1 MAWKDTIKNA
11 ILWNNISLTPTTIN
25 KRAHLASLMDRFTSF
40 NWRGYNAFDSFGAF
54 IISNSGDLK
63 FYNGPNFKNEYTQPQ
78 FETSNG
84 SLMGVTFEKQ
94 TISFKVGVYWISED
108 DFRQFINWLN
118 PYEINTLSF
127 DFEPNFLYTV
137 KLANR
142 QDSPRYILGY
152 EGKVAAV
159 SNSEKESSDS
169 YSAEINS
176 NVPAR
181 PMYYSELTLTFE
193 LQGTPCARAVRPYEW
208 SPGTQ
213 NSGYTWGFDSSKNCY
228 RSSIVNNS
236 DYIKSDLQ
244 TPLNAVFSFNLQTNE
259 SVITALNL
267 TLNLSAHYSIKTAN
281 NVEQNYSTNLFNIE
295 LTNLNIANLIAAYTA
310 NPYIYSGNDKIGTQI
325 GRANAY
331 WQNKL
336 QKRADDNLLEPSY
349 IYEVWGKN
357 EQGQY
362 NRRKLTP
369 MVSPLDNTPN
379 TLNIRYDSES
389 GLVFLQYGSSVEKLL
404 NLLNSST
411 SGDRIVNSY
420 NVKKFYIPGMFDN
433 PAFDISNFHL
443 ELTFT
448 ATDAAGSNITMTNF
462 FNTATTDSYIES
474 YARTNVI

>member
-11 ILWNNISLTPTTIN
+11 ILWNNISLTDTTIA
-25 KRAHLASLMDRFTSF
+25 KRAHLAAVMDKFTTF

-54 IISNSGDLK
+54 IINGGGDLK

-94 TISFKVGVYWISED
+94 TISFKVGMYWISED

-152 EGKVAAV
+152 EGRVRNGSV
-159 SNSEKESSDS
+159 NSTPS
-169 YSAEINS
+169 YSSEITADVDS
-176 NVPAR
+176 R
-181 PMYYSELTLTFE
+181 PMYYSEMTLTFE

-244 TPLNAVFSFNLQTNE
+244 TPLNAVFSFNLQTNQ

-267 TLNLSAHYSIKTAN
+267 TLNLSAHYNVKTAN

-310 NPYIYSGNDKIGTQI
+310 NPYILSGDKKIGTQI

-336 QKRADDNLLEPSY
+336 QKRAEEKLLKSSD
-349 IYEVWGKN
+349 IYEAQKQGVR
-357 EQGQY
+357 EQ
-362 NRRKLTP
+362 LTP

>member
-11 ILWNNISLTPTTIN
+11 ILWNNISLTDTTIA
-25 KRAHLASLMDRFTSF
+25 KRAHLAAVMDKFTTF

-54 IISNSGDLK
+54 IINGGGDLK

-127 DFEPNFLYTV
+127 GFEPNFLYTV

-152 EGKVAAV
+152 EGRVRNGSA
-159 SNSEKESSDS
+159 NSTPS
-169 YSAEINS
+169 YSSEITADVDS
-176 NVPAR
+176 R
-181 PMYYSELTLTFE
+181 PMYYSEMTLTFE

-267 TLNLSAHYSIKTAN
+267 TLNLSAHYNIKSAN
-281 NVEQNYSTNLFNIE
+281 NIEQNYSTNLFNIE

-310 NPYIYSGNDKIGTQI
+310 NPYIWSSEDKKVGTQI

-331 WQNKL
+331 LQNKL
-336 QKRADDNLLEPSY
+336 QKRADDRLLKSSD
-349 IYEVWGKN
+349 IYEVWGKDN
-357 EQGQY
+357 QEQ
-362 NRRKLTP
+362 NDRRQLTP

-433 PAFDISNFHL
+433 PAFDINNFHL
-443 ELTFT
+443 ELTFK
-448 ATDAAGSNITMTNF
+448 ATDAAGADILMANF

>member
-11 ILWNNISLTPTTIN
+11 ILWNNISLTSTTIS
-25 KRAHLASLMDRFTSF
+25 KRAHLAAVMDKFTSF

-54 IISNSGDLK
+54 IISSSGDLK

-152 EGKVAAV
+152 EGRVRNG
-159 SNSEKESSDS
+159 STNSTPS
-169 YSAEINS
+169 YSSEITA
-176 NVPAR
+176 NVDSR
-181 PMYYSELTLTFE
+181 PMYYSEMTLTFE

-213 NSGYTWGFDSSKNCY
+213 NSGSTWGQVTDESNLTYANIFRSHILKNT
-228 RSSIVNNS
+228 
-236 DYIKSDLQ
+236 DYITSDLQ
-244 TPLNAVFSFNLQTNE
+244 TPLNAVFSFNLQTTD
-259 SVITALNL
+259 SVLTAINL
-267 TLNLSAHYSIKTAN
+267 TLNLSAHYTVNDVN
-281 NVEQNYSTNLFNIE
+281 NNEVNYSANLFNIE
-295 LTNLNIANLIAAYTA
+295 LTNLNIANLQAAYTA
-310 NPYIYSGNDKIGTQI
+310 NPYVYSSTDDKIGTQI
-325 GRANAY
+325 GRSNAY

-336 QKRADDNLLEPSY
+336 QQRADTNLLASSD
-349 IYEVWGKN
+349 IYEARKKN
-357 EQGQY
+357 TREQ
-362 NRRKLTP
+362 LTP
-369 MVSPLDNTPN
+369 MTSPLDNIPN

-389 GLVFLQYGSSVEKLL
+389 GLVFLQYGTSTEKLL

-411 SGDRIVNSY
+411 SGERIVNSY
-420 NVKKFYIPGMFDN
+420 NVKKFYIPGVFDN
-433 PAFDISNFHL
+433 PSFDINNFYL
-443 ELTFT
+443 ELGFT
-448 ATDAAGSNITMTNF
+448 ATDAAKSDISTNGF
-462 FNTATTDSYIES
+462 FNTSTTDSYIES

>member
-11 ILWNNISLTPTTIN
+11 ILWNNISLTNTTIA
-25 KRAHLASLMDRFTSF
+25 KRAHLAAVMDKFTTF

-54 IISNSGDLK
+54 IINGGGDLK

-152 EGKVAAV
+152 EGRVRNGSA
-159 SNSEKESSDS
+159 NSTPS
-169 YSAEINS
+169 YSSEITADVDS
-176 NVPAR
+176 R
-181 PMYYSELTLTFE
+181 PMYYSEMTLTFE

-213 NSGYTWGFDSSKNCY
+213 NSGYTWGENNGVYSTH
-228 RSSIVNNS
+228 IVKNS
-236 DYIKSDLQ
+236 DFISSQMQ
-244 TPLNAVFSFNLQTNE
+244 TPINAVFSFNLQTISNT
-259 SVITALNL
+259 SSTISLTVNL
-267 TLNLSAHYSIKTAN
+267 TAEYDKGTPIT
-281 NVEQNYSTNLFNIE
+281 LFNVV
-295 LTNLNIANLIAAYTA
+295 LTNLNILELQAAFA
-310 NPYIYSGNDKIGTQI
+310 SNKDGTPI
-325 GRANAY
+325 GRSNAY
-331 WQNKL
+331 LQNRL
-336 QKRADDNLLEPSY
+336 QSRASTNLLAGTDLY
-349 IYEVWGKN
+349 RAYESKKR
-357 EQGQY
+357 EQ
-362 NRRKLTP
+362 LTP
-369 MVSPLDNTPN
+369 MVSPLDSKAN
-379 TLNIRYDSES
+379 TLNMRYDSES
-389 GLVFLQYGSSVEKLL
+389 GLLFLQYGSSTEKLL

-411 SGDRIVNSY
+411 SGERIVSSY
-420 NVKKFYIPGMFDN
+420 NVKKFYIPGLFDN
-433 PAFDISNFHL
+433 PSFDQSK
-443 ELTFT
+443 LTLKLTCIFLNESGGQIKNT
-448 ATDAAGSNITMTNF
+448 TGF
-462 FNTATTDSYIES
+462 FNTASTDSYIES

>member
-11 ILWNNISLTPTTIN
+11 ILWNNISLTDTTIA
-25 KRAHLASLMDRFTSF
+25 KRAHLAAVMDKFTTF

-54 IISNSGDLK
+54 IINGGGDLK

-152 EGKVAAV
+152 EGRIRNGSA
-159 SNSEKESSDS
+159 NSTPS
-169 YSAEINS
+169 YSTEITADVDS
-176 NVPAR
+176 R
-181 PMYYSELTLTFE
+181 PMYYSEMTLTFE

-228 RSSIVNNS
+228 RSSVVNNS

-267 TLNLSAHYSIKTAN
+267 TLNLSAHYSIKIAN
-281 NVEQNYSTNLFNIE
+281 DVEQDYSTNLFNIE

-310 NPYIYSGNDKIGTQI
+310 NPYIWSGDEKVGTQI

-331 WQNKL
+331 LQNKL
-336 QKRADDNLLEPSY
+336 QNRKDTNLLKSSD
-349 IYEVWGKN
+349 IYEVWGKDEH
-357 EQGQY
+357 EQY
-362 NRRKLTP
+362 DRRKLTP
-369 MVSPLDNTPN
+369 MISPLDNTPN

-443 ELTFT
+443 ELTFK
-448 ATDAAGSNITMTNF
+448 ATDAAGADILMTNF